1 MYVDGYMLLLIY
13 IFAASALILALWMF
27 LTLEDMKS
35 NGEKWIKLNQDLL
48 EKVQRLEKNGGS
60 SPFFKK

>member
-60 SPFFKK
+60 SPFYKK